1 MAPRLI
7 TFGISHFCEKA
18 RWALDWHGIPYEEI
32 GWPPGWHLV
41 LAKRCGA
48 TASTLP
54 IVLDGE
60 TVIQGS
66 GAIID
71 WAESKSKNP
80 RLSLAPH
87 GCWTEAQEIE
97 RRADEVI
104 GVHVRRLAYAETLP
118 RCPHLVKP
126 ALFLRT
132 SVSNRLIGNFMW
144 PITRRIMIRTFDIRA
159 GAATESRSTLE
170 SELDWLDSKLAGGR
184 PYLVGDRF
192 SRVDLTVASLLAAF
206 AQPKE
211 MAVYHEMSVEPLTAD
226 IERWSQRPVM
236 RWVNSQYQ
244 RHRISSSGAT
254 YRPAA

>member
-1 MAPRLI
+1 MAHLKPRLI

-18 RWALDWHGIPYEEI
+18 RWALDWHGITYEEI

-48 TASTLP
+48 RASTLP
-54 IVLDGE
+54 IVLDGK

-80 RLSLAPH
+80 KRSLAPD
-87 GCWTEAQEIE
+87 GNRTEAQEIE

-118 RCPHLVKP
+118 SCSHLVKP
-126 ALFLRT
+126 ALLLRT
-132 SVSNRLIGNFMW
+132 SVSHRLIGNFMW
-144 PITRRIMIRTFDIRA
+144 PITRRIMMRTFDIRA
-159 GAATESRSTLE
+159 GAAIESRSTLE
-170 SELDWLDSKLAGGR
+170 AELDWLDSKLTNGR

-211 MAVYHEMSVEPLTAD
+211 MAVYHEMSVDPLTAD
-226 IERWSQRPVM
+226 INRWSQRPVM

-244 RHRISSSGAT
+244 RHRNSSPAISLN
-254 YRPAA
+254 